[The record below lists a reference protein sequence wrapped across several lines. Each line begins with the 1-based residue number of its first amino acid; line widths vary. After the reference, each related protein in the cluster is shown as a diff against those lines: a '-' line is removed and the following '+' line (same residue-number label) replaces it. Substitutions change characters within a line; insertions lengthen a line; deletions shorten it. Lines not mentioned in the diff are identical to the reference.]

1 VLEEAMLI
9 DEDSKLY
16 FGINASGNLLWS
28 AITEATE
35 LGSLTDLLATEFGL
49 PDDRAWTDV
58 VQFVTELE
66 RDGLV
71 VVTEGIGDERF

>member
-1 VLEEAMLI
+1 MLL

-28 AITEATE
+28 AITETTS
-35 LGSLTDLLATEFGL
+35 LGSLTDLLAAEFGL
-49 PDDRAWTDV
+49 PDDQAWTDV

-66 RDGLV
+66 TDGLV
-71 VVTEGIGDERF
+71 VVTKGMGDESF

>member
-1 VLEEAMLI
+1 MLL
-9 DEDSKLY
+9 DEDNKLY

-35 LGSLTDLLATEFGL
+35 LGSLADLLATEFGL
-49 PDDRAWTDV
+49 PDDQAWTDV

-71 VVTEGIGDERF
+71 VVTEGMGD